1 MATCLFFSPFRT
13 LVKRVLVVDFSA
25 TGEWPRKERTSGGKM
40 KHFTT
45 EEWIDF
51 VNQAVS
57 PRELEEMEKHL
68 KEGCKPCQAT
78 VSMWQ
83 SVQKSAAAEK
93 NYQPPADAVRVVKA
107 AFAAAGLKGQ
117 KESRS
122 RVSVLFDSFLQP
134 VVEGARSAATDS
146 RQMLYRADPFQI
158 DVQIETKP
166 GTNDLMVTG
175 QLLDLTNPAIAGQD
189 INVTLSNLRGH
200 VVHAVSNKN
209 GEFACEIKNSG
220 DLQITFAGAHGEPIV
235 ISLRDALGRMPQDD
249 K

>member
-1 MATCLFFSPFRT
+1 
-13 LVKRVLVVDFSA
+13 
-25 TGEWPRKERTSGGKM
+25 
-40 KHFTT
+40 
-45 EEWIDF
+45 
-51 VNQAVS
+51 
-57 PRELEEMEKHL
+57 
-68 KEGCKPCQAT
+68 
-78 VSMWQ
+78 MWQ
-83 SVQKSAAAEK
+83 RVQKSAVAERS
-93 NYQPPADAVRVVKA
+93 YQPPADTVRVVKA

-117 KESRS
+117 RKESRS
-122 RVSVLFDSFLQP
+122 QISVLFDSFLQP

-146 RQMLYRADPFQI
+146 TQRQMLYRADPFQI
-158 DVQIETKP
+158 DVQIEAKP

-209 GEFACEIKNSG
+209 GEFTCEIKNSG

-235 ISLRDALGRMPQDD
+235 ISLRDALGRMPQGE